1 MHLQR
6 LPDEERRMTDLEP
19 WAELCERLAGTTKKL
34 EKRAWMADYLRELP
48 VEAAAHA
55 ALYLAGTPFAE
66 ADGRQL
72 SVGGA
77 SLWQVVRER
86 TQASDTAMQ
95 AAYRRHGDLGS
106 AAFDLLS
113 VGEKLAP
120 ATLTIEDVA
129 ASFAGM
135 AAVQGAAGSTERRQG
150 LLRDLL
156 ARATPLETKY
166 LIKLM
171 LGDMRIGVKQA
182 QVEEAIAAA
191 TERELTAVRR
201 AVMLLGDLSEVV
213 RLAEADR
220 LDEAR
225 MRLFHPLGFML
236 ASPVDSVEEAMT
248 RFAEEV
254 RAEQKGEGGAE
265 RTPET
270 EGTSEGAPNIPTRP
284 SAGRDIRPPGAVDSS
299 LSEAHIPPALTPADI
314 LPALTQAHVPPALT
328 QAHVQ
333 DKFDGIRCQLH
344 CGDPTQPGRVAL
356 FSRSRDDM
364 THSYPELTEA
374 FAKITEPLIFD
385 GEILAWNTD
394 PAATEQRALPF
405 SSLQNRI
412 GRKRVT
418 AAMRRQPPVV
428 FMAFDLLYR
437 DESLLLEQPLAVRRE
452 LLEQVC
458 AAQVPHT
465 VISNTPS
472 QTESAHAQGALF
484 AEPDAELEPGESA
497 FARLVLAPIARLSSA
512 EQLEQAYVDARARGN
527 EGVMLKAAA
536 SVYQPGR
543 RGLAWL
549 KLKRELATLDV
560 VVTSAEYGHGKR
572 AGTLSDYTFA
582 VRDGDTLKNV
592 GKAYSGLTDA
602 EIAHL
607 SQYFHEH
614 TIEDFGGWRTVEPTM
629 VLEVA
634 FNNLMRSD
642 RHASGFAMRFPRI
655 LRIRDDKPVEEIDT
669 LARVEEIYNQQPD
682 KPVDNA
688 QPDRPA
694 EFDS

>member
-1 MHLQR
+1 
-6 LPDEERRMTDLEP
+6 MTELEP

-48 VEAAAHA
+48 VEAAANA
-55 ALYLAGTPFAE
+55 ALYLSGTPFAE

-86 TQASDTAMQ
+86 TQASDTAMHD
-95 AAYRRHGDLGS
+95 AYRKHGDLGS

-113 VGEKLAP
+113 AGEELAP
-120 ATLTIEDVA
+120 AILSIEDIA
-129 ASFAGM
+129 ASFVEM
-135 AAVQGAAGSTERRQG
+135 AALRGAERGTERRQG
-150 LLRDLL
+150 LLRDLF
-156 ARATPLETKY
+156 ARATPLEAKY

-182 QVEEAIAAA
+182 QVEEAIAVA

-236 ASPVDSVEEAMT
+236 ASPVDSVEEAMA

-265 RTPET
+265 PTPET
-270 EGTSEGAPNIPTRP
+270 ERTSEGVPNIPTQP
-284 SAGRDIRPPGAVDSS
+284 SAGWGTQPGAVDSS
-299 LSEAHIPPALTPADI
+299 LSEAHL
-314 LPALTQAHVPPALT
+314 PPALT
-328 QAHVQ
+328 QAHIQ

-344 CGDPTQPGRVAL
+344 CGDPTQPCRVAL

-364 THSYPELTEA
+364 THSFPELTEA
-374 FAKITEPLIFD
+374 FAKVTEPLILD

-418 AAMRRQPPVV
+418 AAMRRQTPVV

-437 DESLLLEQPLAVRRE
+437 GESLLLGQPLALRRE

-458 AAQVPHT
+458 AVQAPHT
-465 VISNTPS
+465 VIGNTPS
-472 QTESAHAQGALF
+472 ETDAPRNQGTLF
-484 AEPDAELEPGESA
+484 ADPDAAFEPGESA

-536 SVYQPGR
+536 SLYQPGR

-614 TIEDFGGWRTVEPTM
+614 TIEDFGGWRTVEPT
-629 VLEVA
+629 VILEVA

-669 LARVEEIYNQQPD
+669 LARVEDIYNRQPD
-682 KPVDNA
+682 KPVDTA
-688 QPDRPA
+688 QPERPA
-694 EFDS
+694 KS

>member
-1 MHLQR
+1 
-6 LPDEERRMTDLEP
+6 MTELEP

-34 EKRAWMADYLRELP
+34 EKRAWMADYLREVP
-48 VEAAAHA
+48 VEAAAYA
-55 ALYLAGTPFAE
+55 ALYLAGTPFPE
-66 ADGRQL
+66 ANGRQL

-77 SLWQVVRER
+77 SLWQAVKEL
-86 TQASDTAMQ
+86 TEASDTGMQ
-95 AAYRRHGDLGS
+95 EAYRRHGDLGA

-113 VGEKLAP
+113 AREDLVS
-120 ATLTIEDVA
+120 ATLSIEDVA
-129 ASFAGM
+129 NSFAQM
-135 AAVQGAAGSTERRQG
+135 ATARGGERTTERRQA

-156 ARATPLETKY
+156 RRTTPLEAKY

-182 QVEEAIAAA
+182 QVEEAIAVA
-191 TERELTAVRR
+191 TERELSAVRR
-201 AVMLLGDLSEVV
+201 AVMLLGDLSEVM
-213 RLAEADR
+213 RLADADR
-220 LDEAR
+220 LDDAR

-236 ASPVDSVEEAMT
+236 ATPVDSVEQAMA

-254 RAEQKGEGGAE
+254 RAEQKGEGGAKPA
-265 RTPET
+265 PET
-270 EGTSEGAPNIPTRP
+270 EGTGE
-284 SAGRDIRPPGAVDSS
+284 
-299 LSEAHIPPALTPADI
+299 SEAPAEHARRSPCAASAERLAHI
-314 LPALTQAHVPPALT
+314 
-328 QAHVQ
+328 Q

-344 CGDPTQPGRVAL
+344 CGDPSQPGRVAL

-364 THSYPELTEA
+364 THSFPELTEA
-374 FAKITEPLIFD
+374 FAKITEPLILD
-385 GEILAWNTD
+385 GEILAWNID

-418 AAMRRQPPVV
+418 PAMREQTPVV

-437 DESLLLEQPLAVRRE
+437 GDSLLLEQPLAIRRAS
-452 LLEQVC
+452 LEEVC
-458 AAQVPHT
+458 ATQVPQT
-465 VISNTPS
+465 VVSSTPS
-472 QTESAHAQGALF
+472 RSESSSNQGSLF
-484 AEPDAELEPGESA
+484 AEADTVPLSGTNA
-497 FARLVLAPIARLSSA
+497 FARLVLASVTQLSSA
-512 EQLEQAYVDARARGN
+512 EQLEQAYIDARARGN

-536 SVYQPGR
+536 SLYQPGR

-560 VVTSAEYGHGKR
+560 AVTSAEYGHGKR

-582 VRDGDTLKNV
+582 VLDGDVLKNV
-592 GKAYSGLTDA
+592 GKAYSGLTDR
-602 EIAHL
+602 EIAYL

-614 TIEDFGGWRTVEPTM
+614 TIEDFGGWRTVEPTI

-655 LRIRDDKPVEEIDT
+655 MRIRDDKPVDEIDT
-669 LARVEEIYNQQPD
+669 LQRVEEIYNQQPD

-688 QPDRPA
+688 PP
-694 EFDS
+694 ETPVDS

>member
-1 MHLQR
+1 
-6 LPDEERRMTDLEP
+6 MTELEP
-19 WAELCERLAGTTKKL
+19 WAELCERLAGTAKKL
-34 EKRAWMADYLRELP
+34 EKRAWIADYLRELP

-77 SLWQVVRER
+77 SLWQVVKEL
-86 TQASDTAMQ
+86 TQASDAAMH
-95 AAYRRHGDLGS
+95 AAYRRHGDLGA
-106 AAFDLLS
+106 AAFDLLAAHAEP
-113 VGEKLAP
+113 VP
-120 ATLTIEDVA
+120 TTLTIEDVA
-129 ASFAGM
+129 ESFAQM
-135 AAVQGAAGSTERRQG
+135 AAARGIERGTERRQA
-150 LLRDLL
+150 LLRSLL
-156 ARATPLETKY
+156 ERATPLEAKY

-171 LGDMRIGVKQA
+171 SGDMRIGVKQA
-182 QVEEAIAAA
+182 QVEEAIAVA
-191 TERELTAVRR
+191 TERDLTAVRR

-213 RLAEADR
+213 RLADADR
-220 LDEAR
+220 LNDAR

-236 ASPVDSVEEAMT
+236 ASPVDSVEQAIA
-248 RFAEEV
+248 RFAEEIG
-254 RAEQKGEGGAE
+254 AEHKGEGGAKSFPQAE
-265 RTPET
+265 DESK
-270 EGTSEGAPNIPTRP
+270 EGVSNNSLP
-284 SAGRDIRPPGAVDSS
+284 SNLLV
-299 LSEAHIPPALTPADI
+299 EAHI
-314 LPALTQAHVPPALT
+314 
-328 QAHVQ
+328 Q

-344 CGDPTQPGRVAL
+344 CGDPSQPGRVAL
-356 FSRSRDDM
+356 FSRSREDM
-364 THSYPELTEA
+364 THSFPELTEA
-374 FAKITEPLIFD
+374 FAKITEPLILD

-394 PAATEQRALPF
+394 PTATQQRALPF
-405 SSLQNRI
+405 KLLQNRI

-418 AAMRRQPPVV
+418 TAMREQTPVV

-437 DESLLLEQPLAVRRE
+437 GDSLLLEQPLAIRRAA
-452 LLEQVC
+452 LEEVY

-465 VISNTPS
+465 VVSSTPNEASSPRS
-472 QTESAHAQGALF
+472 QQSLF
-484 AEPDAELEPGESA
+484 AEPEAVPASSANA
-497 FARLVLAPIARLSSA
+497 FARLVLASITRLSSA

-536 SVYQPGR
+536 SLYQPGR

-602 EIAHL
+602 EIAYL

-614 TIEDFGGWRTVEPTM
+614 TIEDFGGWRTVEPTI

-655 LRIRDDKPVEEIDT
+655 MRIRDDKPVDEIDT
-669 LARVEEIYNQQPD
+669 LERVEEIYNQQPD
-682 KPVDNA
+682 KPVDREDGA
-688 QPDRPA
+688 TTDISR
-694 EFDS
+694 

>member
-1 MHLQR
+1 
-6 LPDEERRMTDLEP
+6 MTELEP
-19 WAELCERLAGTTKKL
+19 WTELCERLAGTTKKL
-34 EKRAWMADYLRELP
+34 EKRAWMADYLGEVP
-48 VEAAAHA
+48 VEAAAYA
-55 ALYLAGTPFAE
+55 ALYFAGTSFPE

-72 SVGGA
+72 NVGGA
-77 SLWQVVRER
+77 SLWQAVKEL
-86 TQASDTAMQ
+86 THASDTAMHE
-95 AAYRRHGDLGS
+95 AYRRHGDLGA

-113 VGEKLAP
+113 AR
-120 ATLTIEDVA
+120 EDVVPPTLSIEEVA
-129 ASFAGM
+129 ENFAQM
-135 AAVQGAAGSTERRQG
+135 AATRGVERTTERRQA

-156 ARATPLETKY
+156 QRATPLEAKY

-182 QVEEAIAAA
+182 QVEEAIAVA
-191 TERELTAVRR
+191 TERELSAVRR
-201 AVMLLGDLSEVV
+201 AVMLLGDLSEVM
-213 RLAEADR
+213 RLAAADR
-220 LDEAR
+220 LHEAR

-236 ASPVDSVEEAMT
+236 ATPVDSVEEAMA

-254 RAEQKGEGGAE
+254 RAEQKGEGGASP
-265 RTPET
+265 TPET
-270 EGTSEGAPNIPTRP
+270 EGTSE
-284 SAGRDIRPPGAVDSS
+284 SAASASILV
-299 LSEAHIPPALTPADI
+299 EAHVQPASTPAHIQPALT
-314 LPALTQAHVPPALT
+314 LAHI
-328 QAHVQ
+328 Q

-344 CGDPTQPGRVAL
+344 CGDPSQPGRVAL

-364 THSYPELTEA
+364 THSFPELTEA
-374 FAKITEPLIFD
+374 FAKITEPLILD

-405 SSLQNRI
+405 SSLRNRI

-418 AAMRRQPPVV
+418 PAMREQTPVV

-437 DESLLLEQPLAVRRE
+437 GDSLLLEQPLTMRRAS
-452 LLEQVC
+452 LEEIC
-458 AAQVPHT
+458 AAQLPHT
-465 VISNTPS
+465 VVRSTPS
-472 QTESAHAQGALF
+472 ESESPPNQGSLF
-484 AEPDAELEPGESA
+484 AETDAAPQSSTNA
-497 FARLVLAPIARLSSA
+497 FARLVLASITQLSSA

-536 SVYQPGR
+536 SLYQPGR

-582 VRDGDTLKNV
+582 VLDGDELKNV

-602 EIAHL
+602 EIAYL

-614 TIEDFGGWRTVEPTM
+614 TIEDFGGWRTIEPTV

-655 LRIRDDKPVEEIDT
+655 MRIRDDKPVDEIDT
-669 LARVEEIYNQQPD
+669 LQRVEEIYNQQPD
-682 KPVDNA
+682 KPVERE
-688 QPDRPA
+688 QESDR
-694 EFDS
+694 DQ

>member
-1 MHLQR
+1 
-6 LPDEERRMTDLEP
+6 MTELEP
-19 WAELCERLAGTTKKL
+19 WAALCERLAGTTKKL
-34 EKRAWMADYLRELP
+34 EKRAWMADYLRESP

-55 ALYLAGTPFAE
+55 ALYLSGTPFAE
-66 ADGRQL
+66 ADLRQL

-77 SLWQVVRER
+77 SLWQMVREL
-86 TQASDTAMQ
+86 TQASDTAMHE
-95 AAYRRHGDLGS
+95 AYRKHGDLGS

-113 VGEKLAP
+113 AREELVP

-129 ASFAGM
+129 ESFTQM
-135 AAVQGAAGSTERRQG
+135 AAARGAARGTERRQA

-156 ARATPLETKY
+156 RRATPLEAKY

-182 QVEEAIAAA
+182 QVEEAIAVA

-213 RLAEADR
+213 RLADADR

-236 ASPVDSVEEAMT
+236 ASPVDSVEEAMA

-254 RAEQKGEGGAE
+254 RAEQKGEGGA
-265 RTPET
+265 RPTPEIL
-270 EGTSEGAPNIPTRP
+270 GTSEK
-284 SAGRDIRPPGAVDSS
+284 
-299 LSEAHIPPALTPADI
+299 EA
-314 LPALTQAHVPPALT
+314 LPAAIEPAVALVE
-328 QAHVQ
+328 AHVQ
-333 DKFDGIRCQLH
+333 DKFDGIRCQVH
-344 CGDPTQPGRVAL
+344 CGDPSQPGRVAL

-364 THSYPELTEA
+364 THSFPEITEA
-374 FAKITEPLIFD
+374 FANTTEPLILD
-385 GEILAWNTD
+385 GEILAWRVGENDGVSHDETVVSNR
-394 PAATEQRALPF
+394 AATGVSHRAASGVSHPDQRALPF

-418 AAMRRQPPVV
+418 AAMREQTPVV

-437 DESLLLEQPLAVRRE
+437 GDALLLEQPLAVRRAA
-452 LLEQVC
+452 LEEVC
-458 AAQVPHT
+458 AAQVPRT
-465 VISNTPS
+465 MVSSTPADTDS
-472 QTESAHAQGALF
+472 PRSQGALF
-484 AEPDAELEPGESA
+484 AASDAAPQSSESA
-497 FARLVLAPIARLSSA
+497 FARLVLASIARLSSA

-527 EGVMLKAAA
+527 EGVMLKAAG

-602 EIAHL
+602 EIAYL

-614 TIEDFGGWRTVEPTM
+614 TIEDFGGWRTVEPAI

-655 LRIRDDKPVEEIDT
+655 MRIREDKPVDEIDT

-682 KPVDNA
+682 KPVDNP
-688 QPDRPA
+688 QPARPIEGPA
-694 EFDS
+694 D

>member
-1 MHLQR
+1 
-6 LPDEERRMTDLEP
+6 MTDLEP

-48 VEAAAHA
+48 VEAAARA
-55 ALYLAGTPFAE
+55 ALYLSGTPFAE
-66 ADGRQL
+66 ADRRQL

-77 SLWQVVRER
+77 SLWQVVKGLTR
-86 TQASDTAMQ
+86 ASDAAMQ
-95 AAYRRHGDLGS
+95 DAYRRHGDMGA
-106 AAFDLLS
+106 AAFDLLLGR
-113 VGEKLAP
+113 GEPLV
-120 ATLTIEDVA
+120 ATLAIEDVA
-129 ASFAGM
+129 ANFAEM
-135 AAVQGAAGSTERRQG
+135 AALRGVERSTERRQA

-156 ARATPLETKY
+156 VRATPLEAKY

-171 LGDMRIGVKQA
+171 LSDMRIGVKQA
-182 QVEEAIAAA
+182 QVEEAIAVA
-191 TERELTAVRR
+191 TDRGLATVRR

-213 RLAEADR
+213 RLADADR

-236 ASPVDSVEEAMT
+236 ASPVDSVEEAMA
-248 RFAEEV
+248 RFSEEI
-254 RAEQKGEGGAE
+254 RAERKGEGGAAVDAE
-265 RTPET
+265 I
-270 EGTSEGAPNIPTRP
+270 EGT
-284 SAGRDIRPPGAVDSS
+284 GRDAGKLQVLRSAQDDNTV
-299 LSEAHIPPALTPADI
+299 APALTE
-314 LPALTQAHVPPALT
+314 
-328 QAHVQ
+328 AHVQ

-344 CGDPTQPGRVAL
+344 CGDPSQPGRVAL

-364 THSYPELTEA
+364 THSFPELTEA
-374 FAKITEPLIFD
+374 FAKVTEPLILD

-394 PAATEQRALPF
+394 PAAAEQRALPF
-405 SSLQNRI
+405 KSLQNRI

-418 AAMRRQPPVV
+418 AAMREQTPVV
-428 FMAFDLLYR
+428 FMAFDLIYR
-437 DESLLLEQPLAVRRE
+437 GDALLLEEPLAVRRAT
-452 LLEQVC
+452 LEEVF
-458 AAQVPHT
+458 AAQ
-465 VISNTPS
+465 
-472 QTESAHAQGALF
+472 SAHTAVSSTPEKADSPRMQGALF
-484 AEPDAELEPGESA
+484 AESNAGPAPGESA
-497 FARLVLAPIARLSSA
+497 FARLVLASIERLSSA

-572 AGTLSDYTFA
+572 AGILSDYTFA

-602 EIAHL
+602 EIARL
-607 SQYFHEH
+607 SNYFHEH
-614 TIEDFGGWRTVEPTM
+614 TIEDFGGWRTVEPS
-629 VLEVA
+629 VILEVA

-655 LRIRDDKPVEEIDT
+655 MRIRDDKPVEEIDT
-669 LARVEEIYNQQPD
+669 LARVEELYNAQPD
-682 KPVDNA
+682 KPV
-688 QPDRPA
+688 
-694 EFDS
+694 ES

>member
-1 MHLQR
+1 
-6 LPDEERRMTDLEP
+6 MTDLEP

-34 EKRAWMADYLRELP
+34 EKRAWMADYLREVP

-55 ALYLAGTPFAE
+55 VLYLAGTPFAE
-66 ADGRQL
+66 ADTRQL

-86 TQASDTAMQ
+86 THASDTAMQ
-95 AAYRRHGDLGS
+95 AAYRKHGDLGS

-113 VGEKLAP
+113 AGDELAP
-120 ATLTIEDVA
+120 ATLSIEDVA
-129 ASFAGM
+129 VSFAGM
-135 AAVQGAAGSTERRQG
+135 AAVQGAAGSTERRHA

-156 ARATPLETKY
+156 ARATPLEAKY

-182 QVEEAIAAA
+182 QVEEAIALA

-236 ASPVDSVEEAMT
+236 ASPVDSVEEAMA

-265 RTPET
+265 PTPET
-270 EGTSEGAPNIPTRP
+270 EGTSDTDV
-284 SAGRDIRPPGAVDSS
+284 SASTLV
-299 LSEAHIPPALTPADI
+299 EAHVLPALTQAHI
-314 LPALTQAHVPPALT
+314 LPALTQAHILPAPT
-328 QAHVQ
+328 QAHIQ

-364 THSYPELTEA
+364 THSFPELTEA

-394 PAATEQRALPF
+394 PSATEQRALPF

-418 AAMRRQPPVV
+418 PAMRRQTPVV

-437 DESLLLEQPLAVRRE
+437 GDSLLLEQPLAIRRAS
-452 LLEQVC
+452 LEEVC
-458 AAQVPHT
+458 VAQVTCT
-465 VISNTPS
+465 VVSSTPI
-472 QTESAHAQGALF
+472 QPDLPRNQGSLF
-484 AEPDAELEPGESA
+484 AETDEASQSDTKG
-497 FARLVLAPIARLSSA
+497 FARLVLASFTQLSSA

-536 SVYQPGR
+536 SLYQPGR

-614 TIEDFGGWRTVEPTM
+614 TIEDFGGWRTVEPTV

-682 KPVDNA
+682 KPVDNG
-688 QPDRPA
+688 QPDKPVDGQRVN
-694 EFDS
+694 SV

>member
-1 MHLQR
+1 
-6 LPDEERRMTDLEP
+6 MTELEP
-19 WAELCERLAGTTKKL
+19 WAELCERLARTTKKL
-34 EKRAWMADYLRELP
+34 EKRAWMADFLRELP

-55 ALYLAGTPFAE
+55 ALYLSGTPFAE

-77 SLWQVVRER
+77 SLWQVVREL
-86 TQASDTAMQ
+86 TQASDSEMHS
-95 AAYRRHGDLGS
+95 AYRKHGDLGS

-113 VGEKLAP
+113 AREEVVP
-120 ATLTIEDVA
+120 AVLTIEDA
-129 ASFAGM
+129 AENFTQM
-135 AAVQGAAGSTERRQG
+135 AAARGTARGTERRQT

-156 ARATPLETKY
+156 KRATPLEAKY

-182 QVEEAIAAA
+182 QVEEAIAVA

-201 AVMLLGDLSEVV
+201 AVMLLGDLSEVM
-213 RLAEADR
+213 RLADADR

-236 ASPVDSVEEAMT
+236 ASPVDSVEEAMA

-254 RAEQKGEGGAE
+254 RAEQKGEGGAKP
-265 RTPET
+265 TPET
-270 EGTSEGAPNIPTRP
+270 EGTSGDEALPIAIEP
-284 SAGRDIRPPGAVDSS
+284 AV
-299 LSEAHIPPALTPADI
+299 AL
-314 LPALTQAHVPPALT
+314 VE
-328 QAHVQ
+328 AHVQ

-344 CGDPTQPGRVAL
+344 CGDPTQPHRVAL

-364 THSYPELTEA
+364 THSFPELTEA
-374 FAKITEPLIFD
+374 FAKVTEPLILD
-385 GEILAWNTD
+385 GEILAWRVGESGVSNR
-394 PAATEQRALPF
+394 AASGVSNPEQRALPF

-418 AAMRRQPPVV
+418 AAMREQTPVV

-437 DESLLLEQPLAVRRE
+437 GDALLLEQPLAVRRAV
-452 LLEQVC
+452 LEEVL
-458 AAQVPHT
+458 AAQAHHT
-465 VISNTPS
+465 VVSSTPS
-472 QTESAHAQGALF
+472 EADSPRSQGTLF
-484 AEPDAELEPGESA
+484 AASDATPQSSESA
-497 FARLVLAPIARLSSA
+497 FARLVLASIARLSSA
-512 EQLEQAYVDARARGN
+512 DQLEQAYVDARARGN
-527 EGVMLKAAA
+527 EGVMLKAAG

-602 EIAHL
+602 EIAYL

-614 TIEDFGGWRTVEPTM
+614 TIEDFGGWRTVEPTI

-655 LRIRDDKPVEEIDT
+655 MRIRDDKPVDEIDT
-669 LARVEEIYNQQPD
+669 LARVEELY
-682 KPVDNA
+682 NA
-688 QPDRPA
+688 QPDRPI
-694 EFDS
+694 EDRPIEIDG

>member
-1 MHLQR
+1 M
-6 LPDEERRMTDLEP
+6 
-19 WAELCERLAGTTKKL
+19 
-34 EKRAWMADYLRELP
+34 
-48 VEAAAHA
+48 AAA
-55 ALYLAGTPFAE
+55 
-66 ADGRQL
+66 
-72 SVGGA
+72 
-77 SLWQVVRER
+77 
-86 TQASDTAMQ
+86 
-95 AAYRRHGDLGS
+95 
-106 AAFDLLS
+106 
-113 VGEKLAP
+113 
-120 ATLTIEDVA
+120 
-129 ASFAGM
+129 
-135 AAVQGAAGSTERRQG
+135 QGAAGGILRRQG

-156 ARATPLETKY
+156 ARATPLEAKY

-182 QVEEAIAAA
+182 QVEEAIAVA

-236 ASPVDSVEEAMT
+236 ASPVDSVEEAMA
-248 RFAEEV
+248 RFVEEV
-254 RAEQKGEGGAE
+254 RAEQKGKGGAE
-265 RTPET
+265 PTPET
-270 EGTSEGAPNIPTRP
+270 EGTSGEAEELQALR
-284 SAGRDIRPPGAVDSS
+284 SAQEDTV
-299 LSEAHIPPALTPADI
+299 LKEARVQ
-314 LPALTQAHVPPALT
+314 PALTQAHILPALSL
-328 QAHVQ
+328 AHVQ

-344 CGDPTQPGRVAL
+344 CGDPSQPGRVAL

-364 THSYPELTEA
+364 THSFPELTEA
-374 FAKITEPLIFD
+374 FATVTETIILD

-394 PAATEQRALPF
+394 PAATEQCALPF
-405 SSLQNRI
+405 ASLQNRI

-418 AAMRRQPPVV
+418 AAMRRQTPVV

-437 DESLLLEQPLAVRRE
+437 GESLLLEQPLAVRRA
-452 LLEQVC
+452 LLEEVC
-458 AAQVPHT
+458 ATQAPHT
-465 VISNTPS
+465 VVSNTP
-472 QTESAHAQGALF
+472 TEAESPHSQGALF
-484 AEPDAELEPGESA
+484 ADPDTALDPDAGA
-497 FARLVLAPIARLSSA
+497 FARLVLAPIAQLSSA

-602 EIAHL
+602 EIARL

-614 TIEDFGGWRTVEPTM
+614 TIEDFGGWRTVEPTI

-655 LRIRDDKPVEEIDT
+655 MRIRDDKPIEEIDT
-669 LARVEEIYNQQPD
+669 LARVEELY
-682 KPVDNA
+682 NA
-688 QPDRPA
+688 QPDRPIDA
-694 EFDS
+694 PPVED

>member
-1 MHLQR
+1 
-6 LPDEERRMTDLEP
+6 MTELEP
-19 WAELCERLAGTTKKL
+19 WAALCERLAGTTKKL
-34 EKRAWMADYLRELP
+34 EKRVWMADYLREVP

-77 SLWQVVRER
+77 SLWQVVREL
-86 TQASDTAMQ
+86 TQASDSATHS
-95 AAYRRHGDLGS
+95 AYRKHGDLGS

-113 VGEKLAP
+113 PREELVP

-129 ASFAGM
+129 ESFAQMAAARGM
-135 AAVQGAAGSTERRQG
+135 ARGTERRQA

-156 ARATPLETKY
+156 RRATPLEAKY

-182 QVEEAIAAA
+182 QVEEAIAVA

-213 RLAEADR
+213 RLADADR

-236 ASPVDSVEEAMT
+236 ASPVDSVEEAMA

-254 RAEQKGEGGAE
+254 RAEQKREGGAKP
-265 RTPET
+265 TPET
-270 EGTSEGAPNIPTRP
+270 QGTSGEEASPAAIEP
-284 SAGRDIRPPGAVDSS
+284 AV
-299 LSEAHIPPALTPADI
+299 AL
-314 LPALTQAHVPPALT
+314 VE
-328 QAHVQ
+328 AHVQ
-333 DKFDGIRCQLH
+333 DKFDGIRCQIH
-344 CGDPTQPGRVAL
+344 CGDPSQPGRVAL

-364 THSYPELTEA
+364 THSFPEITEA
-374 FAKITEPLIFD
+374 FANITEPLILD
-385 GEILAWNTD
+385 GEILAWRVGENDSVSHGETGVSNR
-394 PAATEQRALPF
+394 AASGVSNLDQRALPF

-418 AAMRRQPPVV
+418 AAMREQTPVV

-437 DESLLLEQPLAVRRE
+437 GDALLLEQPLAVRRAA
-452 LLEQVC
+452 LEEVC
-458 AAQVPHT
+458 AAQVPRT
-465 VISNTPS
+465 MISSTPADTDS
-472 QTESAHAQGALF
+472 PRSQGALF
-484 AEPDAELEPGESA
+484 AASDAAPQSRESA
-497 FARLVLAPIARLSSA
+497 FARLVLASIARLSSA

-527 EGVMLKAAA
+527 EGVMLKAAG

-602 EIAHL
+602 EIAYL

-614 TIEDFGGWRTVEPTM
+614 TIEDFGGWRTVEPTI

-655 LRIRDDKPVEEIDT
+655 MRIREDKPVDEIDT
-669 LARVEEIYNQQPD
+669 LERVEEIYNQQPD

-688 QPDRPA
+688 QPDRPI
-694 EFDS
+694 EGSLD

>member
-1 MHLQR
+1 
-6 LPDEERRMTDLEP
+6 MTELEP

-48 VEAAAHA
+48 AEAAAYA
-55 ALYLAGTPFAE
+55 ALYLSGTPFAE

-77 SLWQVVRER
+77 SLWQVVKEL
-86 TQASDTAMQ
+86 THASDSAMHE
-95 AAYRRHGDLGS
+95 AYRRHGDLGA

-113 VGEKLAP
+113 ARAESTP

-129 ASFAGM
+129 ETFAQM
-135 AAVQGAAGSTERRQG
+135 AAARGVERGTERRQT

-156 ARATPLETKY
+156 RRATPLEAKY

-182 QVEEAIAAA
+182 QVEEAIAVA
-191 TERELTAVRR
+191 TERELSAVRR

-213 RLAEADR
+213 RLADADR
-220 LDEAR
+220 LGEAR

-236 ASPVDSVEEAMT
+236 ASPVDTVEQAMA

-254 RAEQKGEGGAE
+254 RAEKRGEGGAKPV
-265 RTPET
+265 PET
-270 EGTSEGAPNIPTRP
+270 EGTGKRIAP
-284 SAGRDIRPPGAVDSS
+284 SALEASV
-299 LSEAHIPPALTPADI
+299 LKEAHIPPALT
-314 LPALTQAHVPPALT
+314 QAHIPPALT
-328 QAHVQ
+328 QAHIQ

-344 CGDPTQPGRVAL
+344 CGDPSQPGRVAL
-356 FSRSRDDM
+356 FSRSREDM
-364 THSYPELTEA
+364 THSFPELTEA
-374 FAKITEPLIFD
+374 FAKITEPLILD
-385 GEILAWNTD
+385 GEILAWNAD
-394 PAATEQRALPF
+394 PTAAEQRALPF

-418 AAMRRQPPVV
+418 AAMREQTPVV

-437 DESLLLEQPLAVRRE
+437 GDSLLLEQPLAQRRAA
-452 LLEQVC
+452 LEEVSE
-458 AAQVPHT
+458 AQIPHT
-465 VISNTPS
+465 IVSSTPS
-472 QTESAHAQGALF
+472 ELASPRKQGTLF
-484 AEPDAELEPGESA
+484 ATPDTAPQSSA
-497 FARLVLAPIARLSSA
+497 NTFARLVLASITRLSSA

-536 SVYQPGR
+536 SLYQPGR

-582 VRDGDTLKNV
+582 VRAGDTLKNV

-614 TIEDFGGWRTVEPTM
+614 TIEDFGGWRTVEPTI

-655 LRIRDDKPVEEIDT
+655 MRIRDDKPVDEIDT
-669 LARVEEIYNQQPD
+669 LERVEEIYNQQPD
-682 KPVDNA
+682 KPVDNP
-688 QPDRPA
+688 QPETRA
-694 EFDS
+694 ES

>member
-1 MHLQR
+1 M
-6 LPDEERRMTDLEP
+6 DRMTELEP

-34 EKRAWMADYLRELP
+34 EKRAWMADYLREVP
-48 VEAAAHA
+48 VEAAAYA
-55 ALYLAGTPFAE
+55 ALYLAGTSFHE

-72 SVGGA
+72 NVGGA
-77 SLWQVVRER
+77 SLWQVVKEL

-95 AAYRRHGDLGS
+95 EAYRRHGDLGA

-113 VGEKLAP
+113 ARKDLVP
-120 ATLTIEDVA
+120 ATLSIEDVA
-129 ASFAGM
+129 ESFAQM
-135 AAVQGAAGSTERRQG
+135 ATARGGERTTERRQA

-156 ARATPLETKY
+156 QRATPLEAKY

-182 QVEEAIAAA
+182 QVEEAIAVA
-191 TERELTAVRR
+191 TERELPAVRR
-201 AVMLLGDLSEVV
+201 AVMLLGDLSEVM
-213 RLAEADR
+213 RLADADR

-236 ASPVDSVEEAMT
+236 ATPVDSVEQAMA

-254 RAEQKGEGGAE
+254 RAEQKGEGGAKPA
-265 RTPET
+265 PET
-270 EGTSEGAPNIPTRP
+270 EGTSG
-284 SAGRDIRPPGAVDSS
+284 
-299 LSEAHIPPALTPADI
+299 SEAPSTLVEAHVQPALT
-314 LPALTQAHVPPALT
+314 LAHI
-328 QAHVQ
+328 Q

-344 CGDPTQPGRVAL
+344 CGDPSQPGRVAL

-364 THSYPELTEA
+364 THSFPELTEA
-374 FAKITEPLIFD
+374 FAKITEPLILD
-385 GEILAWNTD
+385 GEILAWNID

-418 AAMRRQPPVV
+418 PAMREQTPVV

-437 DESLLLEQPLAVRRE
+437 GDSLLLEESLAMRRAS
-452 LLEQVC
+452 LEEVC
-458 AAQVPHT
+458 AAQVPLT
-465 VISNTPS
+465 VVSSTPS
-472 QTESAHAQGALF
+472 RSESSLNQGSLF
-484 AEPDAELEPGESA
+484 AEADTVPQSSA
-497 FARLVLAPIARLSSA
+497 NVFARLVLTSVTQLSSA

-536 SVYQPGR
+536 SLYQPGR

-582 VRDGDTLKNV
+582 VLDGDVLKNV
-592 GKAYSGLTDA
+592 GKAYSGLTDR
-602 EIAHL
+602 EIAYL

-614 TIEDFGGWRTVEPTM
+614 TIEDFGGWRTVEPTI

-655 LRIRDDKPVEEIDT
+655 MRIRDDKPVDEIDT

-682 KPVDNA
+682 KPV
-688 QPDRPA
+688 
-694 EFDS
+694 ETVG

>member
-1 MHLQR
+1 
-6 LPDEERRMTDLEP
+6 MTELEP
-19 WAELCERLAGTTKKL
+19 WAELCERLPGTTKKL

-66 ADGRQL
+66 ADSRQL

-95 AAYRRHGDLGS
+95 AAYRKHGDLGS
-106 AAFDLLS
+106 AAFDLLLA
-113 VGEKLAP
+113 GGALAP

-129 ASFAGM
+129 ESLAGM
-135 AAVQGAAGSTERRQG
+135 AAAQGAAGSTERRQG

-156 ARATPLETKY
+156 ARATPLEAKY

-182 QVEEAIAAA
+182 QVEEAIAVV

-236 ASPVDSVEEAMT
+236 ASPVDSVEEAMA
-248 RFAEEV
+248 RFAQEV
-254 RAEQKGEGGAE
+254 GAEQKGEGGAE
-265 RTPET
+265 PVPET
-270 EGTSEGAPNIPTRP
+270 RGTSEDGT
-284 SAGRDIRPPGAVDSS
+284 
-299 LSEAHIPPALTPADI
+299 AHVAAEVLAHI
-314 LPALTQAHVPPALT
+314 LPALTQAHIQPPLSL
-328 QAHVQ
+328 AHIQ

-344 CGDPTQPGRVAL
+344 CGDPAQPGRVAL

-364 THSYPELTEA
+364 THSFPELTEA
-374 FAKITEPLIFD
+374 FANVTEPLILD

-394 PAATEQRALPF
+394 PAATSQRALPF
-405 SSLQNRI
+405 ASLQNRI

-418 AAMRRQPPVV
+418 AAMRRQTPVV

-437 DESLLLEQPLAVRRE
+437 GEALLLEQPLAVRRA
-452 LLEQVC
+452 LLEELC
-458 AAQVPHT
+458 AAQAPHT
-465 VISNTPS
+465 VVSNTP
-472 QTESAHAQGALF
+472 TEAESPHSQGALF
-484 AEPDAELEPGESA
+484 ADPDTALEPDAGA
-497 FARLVLAPIARLSSA
+497 FARLVLAPIAQLSSA

-602 EIAHL
+602 EIARL

-614 TIEDFGGWRTVEPTM
+614 TIEDFGGWRTVEPTI

-655 LRIRDDKPVEEIDT
+655 MRIRDDKPIEEIDT

-688 QPDRPA
+688 RPA
-694 EFDS
+694 RPIES

>member
-1 MHLQR
+1 
-6 LPDEERRMTDLEP
+6 MTDLEP
-19 WAELCERLAGTTKKL
+19 WADLCERLAGTTKKL

-48 VEAAAHA
+48 VEAAALA
-55 ALYLAGTPFAE
+55 ALYLSGTPFAE

-77 SLWQVVRER
+77 SLWQVVKER

-113 VGEKLAP
+113 AGEELVS
-120 ATLTIEDVA
+120 ATLAIEDVA

-135 AAVQGAAGSTERRQG
+135 AAVQGTAGSTERRQG

-156 ARATPLETKY
+156 ARATPLEAKY

-182 QVEEAIAAA
+182 QVEEAIAVA
-191 TERELTAVRR
+191 TERDLIAVRR

-213 RLAEADR
+213 WLAEANR
-220 LDEAR
+220 LHGAR

-236 ASPVDSVEEAMT
+236 ASPVDSVEEAMA
-248 RFAEEV
+248 RFAEEL

-265 RTPET
+265 PTPET
-270 EGTSEGAPNIPTRP
+270 QGTSEGAPNNPT
-284 SAGRDIRPPGAVDSS
+284 AVDSS
-299 LSEAHIPPALTPADI
+299 PSEAHVP
-314 LPALTQAHVPPALT
+314 PALTQAHVPPALT
-328 QAHVQ
+328 QAHVPPALTLAHIQ

-344 CGDPTQPGRVAL
+344 CGDPSQPGRVAL

-374 FAKITEPLIFD
+374 FAKITEPLILD

-418 AAMRRQPPVV
+418 AAMRRQTPVV

-437 DESLLLEQPLAVRRE
+437 GESLLLEQPLAVRRE

-458 AAQVPHT
+458 LAQAPHT
-465 VISNTPS
+465 VVSNTPREADTLRS
-472 QTESAHAQGALF
+472 QGTLF
-484 AEPDAELEPGESA
+484 ADPEVAIEPGANA

-614 TIEDFGGWRTVEPTM
+614 TIEDFGGWRTVEPT
-629 VLEVA
+629 VILEVA

-655 LRIRDDKPVEEIDT
+655 LLIRDDKPVEEIDT
-669 LARVEEIYNQQPD
+669 LARVEEIYNKQPD

-688 QPDRPA
+688 QPDKPVDGSRVNSA
-694 EFDS
+694 

>member
-1 MHLQR
+1 M
-6 LPDEERRMTDLEP
+6 DRMTELEP

-34 EKRAWMADYLRELP
+34 EKRAWMADYLREVP
-48 VEAAAHA
+48 VEAAAYA
-55 ALYLAGTPFAE
+55 ALYLAGTSFHE

-72 SVGGA
+72 NVGGA
-77 SLWQVVRER
+77 SLWQVVKEL

-95 AAYRRHGDLGS
+95 EAYRRHGDLGA

-113 VGEKLAP
+113 ARKDLVP
-120 ATLTIEDVA
+120 ATLSIEDVA
-129 ASFAGM
+129 ESFAQM
-135 AAVQGAAGSTERRQG
+135 ATARGGERTTERRQA

-156 ARATPLETKY
+156 QRATPLEAKY

-182 QVEEAIAAA
+182 QVEEAIAVA
-191 TERELTAVRR
+191 TERELPAVRR
-201 AVMLLGDLSEVV
+201 AVMLLGDLSEVM
-213 RLAEADR
+213 RLADADR

-236 ASPVDSVEEAMT
+236 ATPVDSVEQAMA

-254 RAEQKGEGGAE
+254 RAEQKGEGGAKPA
-265 RTPET
+265 PET
-270 EGTSEGAPNIPTRP
+270 EGTSG
-284 SAGRDIRPPGAVDSS
+284 
-299 LSEAHIPPALTPADI
+299 SEAPSTLVEAHVQPALT
-314 LPALTQAHVPPALT
+314 LAHI
-328 QAHVQ
+328 Q

-344 CGDPTQPGRVAL
+344 CGDPSQPGRVAL

-364 THSYPELTEA
+364 THSFPELTEA
-374 FAKITEPLIFD
+374 FAKITEPLILD
-385 GEILAWNTD
+385 GEILAWNID

-418 AAMRRQPPVV
+418 PAMREQTPVV

-437 DESLLLEQPLAVRRE
+437 GDSLLLEESLAMRRAS
-452 LLEQVC
+452 LEEVC
-458 AAQVPHT
+458 AAQVPLT
-465 VISNTPS
+465 VVSSTPS
-472 QTESAHAQGALF
+472 RSESSLNQGSLF
-484 AEPDAELEPGESA
+484 AEADTVPQSSA
-497 FARLVLAPIARLSSA
+497 NVFARLVLTSVTQLSSA

-536 SVYQPGR
+536 SLYQPGR

-582 VRDGDTLKNV
+582 VLDGDVLKNV
-592 GKAYSGLTDA
+592 GKAYSGLTDR
-602 EIAHL
+602 EIAYL

-614 TIEDFGGWRTVEPTM
+614 TIEDFGGWRTVEPTI

-655 LRIRDDKPVEEIDT
+655 MRIRDDKPVDEIDT

-682 KPVDNA
+682 KPV
-688 QPDRPA
+688 
-694 EFDS
+694 EIVG